1 MMNLKKQLLLIVFL
15 GCVQFV
21 HAQEFLPQT
30 YPDRV
35 ILTWA
40 EDPKTT
46 QTVTWRTSTEVTESF
61 AEIVLADE
69 SPEFP
74 KNATRL
80 TAKTILNNDG
90 AVQAHYHNITF
101 TGLLPGKLYAYR
113 VGHGELWTE
122 WFHFRTA
129 ASEVEPF
136 SFIYFGDA
144 QNDVKSM
151 WSRVI
156 RQAFID
162 LPRAAFMLHAGDLI
176 NRSNSDKEWGEWH
189 HAGGFIHAMIP
200 SIATPGNHEYFR
212 DEAGTL
218 TVDHHW
224 NATFNFPTNG
234 PAGHEGTVFHT
245 DYQDAKFIS
254 LNSQMI
260 NLDENSRMVQAE
272 WLEDVLANNDK
283 KWIIITFHHP
293 IYSSK
298 EGRDNPEFREVF
310 KPIFDKYNVDL
321 VLQGHDHT
329 YGRGSNIPMGVNAQS
344 EEATTMYVVS
354 VSGPKMYDLTTD
366 KWMDRAAS
374 NVQLYQLITIDG
386 DELHFD
392 AYTATGE
399 LYDSFQMIKK
409 AGGKKQIVDKAIN
422 WPEKTTLP
430 ASYRER
436 YTEEQK
442 AAYNKIY
449 SGGNK

>member
-15 GCVQFV
+15 ACVQFV

-35 ILTWA
+35 VLTWA

-80 TAKTILNNDG
+80 TANTILNNDG
-90 AVQAHYHNITF
+90 AVQAHYHNVTF
-101 TGLLPGKLYAYR
+101 SGLLPGKLYAYR

-162 LPRAAFMLHAGDLI
+162 LPKAAFMLHAGDLI

-254 LNSQMI
+254 LNSQTI

-272 WLEDVLANNDK
+272 WLEGVLANNDK

-374 NVQLYQLITIDG
+374 NTQLYQLITIDG
-386 DELHFD
+386 DELHLD
-392 AYTATGE
+392 A
-399 LYDSFQMIKK
+399 
-409 AGGKKQIVDKAIN
+409 
-422 WPEKTTLP
+422 
-430 ASYRER
+430 
-436 YTEEQK
+436 
-442 AAYNKIY
+442 
-449 SGGNK
+449 